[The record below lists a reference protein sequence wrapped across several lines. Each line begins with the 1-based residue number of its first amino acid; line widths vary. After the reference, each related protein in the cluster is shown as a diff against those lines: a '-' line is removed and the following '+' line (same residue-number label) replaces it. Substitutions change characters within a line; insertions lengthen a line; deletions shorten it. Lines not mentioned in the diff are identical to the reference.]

1 MYARKLIVSL
11 VTLAAAGVVVAAA
24 WAAAP
29 SNTTA
34 PTITGTPQKG
44 MTLTA
49 HHGDWTG
56 NPITYAYRWQRCN
69 ADGTSCVGIGATG
82 KTYTLVAADVD
93 HTMRVRVTASN
104 ASGSATAFS
113 KTTDVV
119 SDTQAPKNTA
129 KPTVTGTP
137 QPGEELTAT
146 NGSWTGGA
154 TTFTYQWQRCD
165 SSGGGCVDVAGAG
178 GKTYGVRAAD
188 VTHTLRVA
196 VTAKNL
202 AGSTTATSDVT
213 AVVHSASTPAPS
225 PAPSA
230 ANHRPTIAILSVRFA
245 GARIYV
251 RFRVCDDSHRNVSIR
266 ERDSKPHALS
276 YVRNFRTLVPPRNC
290 AALTRSWLPAPR
302 FRHGRYTVTL
312 TARDALG
319 LWSLRP
325 AHRTFFR

>member
-1 MYARKLIVSL
+1 MHGKKLIVSL
-11 VTLAAAGVVVAAA
+11 ISLVAAGFVATAA

-29 SNTTA
+29 SNTSP

-49 HHGDWTG
+49 HNGTWTG
-56 NPITYAYRWQRCN
+56 NPTTFRYRWQRCN
-69 ADGTSCVGIGATG
+69 ADGTGCAGVGATG

-93 HTMRVRVTASN
+93 HTVRVRVTAAN
-104 ASGSATAFS
+104 ADGSATEFS
-113 KTTDVV
+113 KPTDVV
-119 SDTQAPKNTA
+119 SDSGAPRNTA

-146 NGSWTGGA
+146 NGTWAGGA

-165 SSGGGCVDVAGAG
+165 SAGAGCVDVAGAT

-188 VTHTLRVA
+188 TGHTLRVA
-196 VTAKNL
+196 VTAKNT

-213 AVVHSASTPAPS
+213 GVVRSASSPAPS

-230 ANHRPTIAILSVRFA
+230 ANRRPTVAIIGARFA

-251 RFRVCDDSHRNVSIR
+251 RMRVCDDSRRNVNIR
-266 ERDSKPHALS
+266 ERDSKPHVLS
-276 YVRNFRTLVPPRNC
+276 YVRNFRTLAPPRNC
-290 AALTRSWLPAPR
+290 AALTRSWMPAPR

-312 TARDALG
+312 MARDAHG
-319 LWSLRP
+319 LWSLR
-325 AHRTFFR
+325 AARRTFFR